1 MGNFLIVVAGP
12 TGVGKTALSI
22 QLARQFNTE
31 IVSADARQIY
41 REMLIGTARPTTKE
55 MDGIPHGLIG
65 HISIQ
70 DRYDARKY
78 ALEASEV
85 LKTIHQKNSVAILC
99 GGSGLYIQSLLE
111 GFDDIPEVPD
121 DIRERLAASYNAQG
135 LEWLQNEVEKAD
147 PEWYAHSDQKNIR
160 RLLRAL
166 EVFTATGKGLS
177 HFQVKQLQQLDY
189 TPIWIG
195 IDLPRTELYQRIN
208 QRVMAMVE
216 SGLFEE
222 AEKLYPFKDLNALQT
237 VGYREIFEFMD
248 GRIDRPEAI
257 QMIQQNTR
265 HYAKRQLTWFRKNK
279 SIQWFRPDQQS
290 EITSYILKKI
300 NEAS

>member
-31 IVSADARQIY
+31 IVSADTRQIY
-41 REMLIGTARPTTKE
+41 REMLIGTARPTNEE
-55 MDGIPHGLIG
+55 MDDIPHQLLG
-65 HISIQ
+65 HLSVHDQ
-70 DRYDARKY
+70 YDARKY

-85 LKTIHQKNSVAILC
+85 LRAIHQKNSVAILC

-121 DIRERLAASYNAQG
+121 EIRDGIAASFSANG
-135 LEWLQNEVEKAD
+135 LGWLQNEVEKAD
-147 PEWYAHSDQKNIR
+147 PEWYAHSDQKNYR

-177 HFQVKQLQQLDY
+177 HFQVKQHHHLDY

-195 IDLPRTELYQRIN
+195 LDLPRPELYERIN
-208 QRVMAMVE
+208 QRVMAMVK

-237 VGYREIFEFMD
+237 VGYREIFEFME
-248 GRIDRPEAI
+248 GRIDRSEAI
-257 QMIQQNTR
+257 RLIQQNTR
-265 HYAKRQLTWFRKNK
+265 HYAKRQLTWFRKNE

-290 EITSYILKKI
+290 EIKSYIQKNI